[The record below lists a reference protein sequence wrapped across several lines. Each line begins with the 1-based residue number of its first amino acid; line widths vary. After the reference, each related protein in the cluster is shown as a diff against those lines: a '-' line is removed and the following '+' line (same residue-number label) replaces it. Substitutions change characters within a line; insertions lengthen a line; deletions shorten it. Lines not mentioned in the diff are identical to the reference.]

1 MYAKVII
8 EYATKELDKT
18 FIYKIP
24 DNLINKIK
32 VGMKVSVPFG
42 SKKIFGFVL
51 EILNEVDEEFEI
63 KEISDIVDEE
73 LILNDELLAI
83 SDYLKD
89 VTLCTKITA
98 LQTLLP
104 SSLKAK
110 KQKSNYDYYE
120 SIVKLN
126 KDIDIAS
133 YKEKNKK
140 YSGQIEIINLLESK
154 KEVKKNEIKSSS
166 LNTLIKNNVV
176 IVEKVQKYR
185 INKNKEKTPEKVLT
199 KEQQEVFES
208 INLDKHQTYLL
219 YGITGRGKTEVYI
232 KLIKEVIKKGKTAL
246 LLVPEI
252 LLTMQIIKRFYQE
265 FGSQV
270 AVLHSALSA
279 GEKHDEYLKIMR
291 KEVSIVIG
299 TRSAVFAPLENIGI
313 IIIDEE
319 HSTTYK
325 QDNNPKYHAKDI
337 AIFRAKYHN
346 VPLVLGSATPTLES
360 KARADKGVYTLLKL
374 DKRVGNASLPTIH
387 IVDMV
392 EEMHK
397 RNTIIS
403 EELDKKIRQR
413 IEKHEQIIL
422 LLNRRGY
429 ATFVNCSNCGF
440 TYKCPNCDITLT
452 YHASSN
458 NLICHYCGYLHKKDD
473 VCPSCKE
480 NALNYFG
487 LGTEKL
493 EEFVKRR
500 YPSLRVAR
508 MDQDTTTKKGSHEK
522 FIEDFLNEK
531 YDLLIG
537 TQMVSKGLDFPKV
550 TLVGVINAD
559 TSLNIPDF
567 RCSENTFSLLN
578 QVAGRSGRSN
588 AAGEVII
595 QTFNPDNYV
604 INCVK
609 NNSYDA
615 FYNLEMPLRRK
626 LKYPPYYYLIG
637 LKVIGKDYTKTLQE
651 AQKIKKYLD
660 SKVDAETIVLGP
672 TTALI
677 LKFNNE
683 YRFQIIIKYRF
694 DKKIIPTL
702 KEIDNMY
709 ILNKDLYVDIDINPS
724 RI

>member
-1 MYAKVII
+1 MFAKVII

-24 DNLINKIK
+24 TNLINKIK

-42 SKKIFGFVL
+42 TKKIFGFVL
-51 EILNEVDEEFEI
+51 EILSKAEEEFEI
-63 KEISDIVDEE
+63 KEISAIVDEE
-73 LILNDELLAI
+73 LVLNEELLAI
-83 SDYLKD
+83 SDYLKET
-89 VTLCTKITA
+89 TLCTKITA

-120 SIVKLN
+120 SIIKLN
-126 KDIDIAS
+126 KDIDITS
-133 YKEKNKK
+133 FKEKNKK
-140 YSGQIEIINLLESK
+140 YIGQIEIINLLENK
-154 KEVKKNEIKSSS
+154 KEVKKSEIKSNS

-176 IVEKVQKYR
+176 IVEKIQKYR
-185 INKNKEKTPEKVLT
+185 INKNKENIKEKVLT
-199 KEQQEVFES
+199 KEQQEVFAS
-208 INLDKHQTYLL
+208 INLEKFQTYLL
-219 YGITGRGKTEVYI
+219 YGITGSGKTEVYI

-265 FGSQV
+265 FGSMV

-360 KARADKGVYTLLKL
+360 KARAGKGVYTLLKL
-374 DKRVGNASLPTIH
+374 DKRVGSASLPTIH

-413 IEKHEQIIL
+413 IERKEQIIL

-493 EEFVKRR
+493 EEFIKNR
-500 YPSLRVAR
+500 YPNLKVAR

-578 QVAGRSGRSN
+578 QVAGRSGRSD
-588 AAGEVII
+588 ASGEVVI

-677 LKFNNE
+677 LKYNNE

-694 DKKIIPTL
+694 DKKLIPTL

>member
-1 MYAKVII
+1 MFAKVII

-24 DNLINKIK
+24 NNLLDKIK

-51 EILNEVDEEFEI
+51 GILNKADEEFEI
-63 KEISDIVDEE
+63 KEIIDIVDEE
-73 LILNDELLAI
+73 LVLNDELLAI
-83 SDYLKD
+83 SNYLKET
-89 VTLCTKITA
+89 TLCTKITA

-110 KQKSNYDYYE
+110 KQKSNYEYYE
-120 SIVKLN
+120 SIIKLN
-126 KDIDIAS
+126 EDIDITS

-140 YSGQIEIINLLESK
+140 YVGQIEIINLLENK
-154 KEVKKNEIKSSS
+154 KEVKKSEIKSSS

-185 INKNKEKTPEKVLT
+185 INKIKENIKEKVLT
-199 KEQQEVFES
+199 KEQQEVFAS
-208 INLDKHQTYLL
+208 INLEKFQTYLL
-219 YGITGRGKTEVYI
+219 YGITGSGKTEVYI

-337 AIFRAKYHN
+337 AIFRAQYHN

-374 DKRVGNASLPTIH
+374 DKRVGSASLPTIH

-413 IEKHEQIIL
+413 IERKEQIIL

-493 EEFVKRR
+493 EEFIKNR
-500 YPSLRVAR
+500 YPNLKVAR

-578 QVAGRSGRSN
+578 QVAGRSGRSKIL
-588 AAGEVII
+588 GEVVI

-660 SKVDAETIVLGP
+660 SKVEAETIVLGP

-677 LKFNNE
+677 LKYNNE

>member
-1 MYAKVII
+1 MFAKVII

-24 DNLINKIK
+24 TNLLNKIK

-51 EILNEVDEEFEI
+51 GILNKADEEFEI
-63 KEISDIVDEE
+63 KEIIDIVDEE
-73 LILNDELLAI
+73 LVLNDELLAI
-83 SDYLKD
+83 SNYLKET
-89 VTLCTKITA
+89 TLCTKITA

-110 KQKSNYDYYE
+110 KQKSNYEYYE
-120 SIVKLN
+120 SIIKLN
-126 KDIDIAS
+126 EDIDITS

-140 YSGQIEIINLLESK
+140 YVGQIEIINLLENK
-154 KEVKKNEIKSSS
+154 KEVKKSEIKSSS

-185 INKNKEKTPEKVLT
+185 INKIKENIKEKVLT
-199 KEQQEVFES
+199 KEQQEVFAS
-208 INLDKHQTYLL
+208 INLEKFQTYLL
-219 YGITGRGKTEVYI
+219 YGITGSGKTEVYI

-337 AIFRAKYHN
+337 AIFRAQYHN

-374 DKRVGNASLPTIH
+374 DKRVGSASLPTIH

-413 IEKHEQIIL
+413 IERKEQIIL

-493 EEFVKRR
+493 EEFIKNR
-500 YPSLRVAR
+500 YPNLKVAR

-578 QVAGRSGRSN
+578 QVAGRSGRSKIL
-588 AAGEVII
+588 GEVVI

-660 SKVDAETIVLGP
+660 SKVEAETIVLGP

-677 LKFNNE
+677 LKYNNE

>member
-1 MYAKVII
+1 MFAKVII

-24 DNLINKIK
+24 NNLLDKIK

-51 EILNEVDEEFEI
+51 EILNKAKEEFEI
-63 KEISDIVDEE
+63 KEIIDIVDEE
-73 LILNDELLAI
+73 LVLNEELLAI
-83 SDYLKD
+83 SDYLKET
-89 VTLCTKITA
+89 TLCTKITA

-120 SIVKLN
+120 SIIKLN
-126 KDIDIAS
+126 KDIDITS

-140 YSGQIEIINLLESK
+140 YVGQIEIINLLENK
-154 KEVKKNEIKSSS
+154 KELKKSEIKSSS

-176 IVEKVQKYR
+176 IVEKIQKYR
-185 INKNKEKTPEKVLT
+185 INKIKENIKEKVLT
-199 KEQQEVFES
+199 KEQQEVFAS

-219 YGITGRGKTEVYI
+219 YGITGSGKTEVYI

-413 IEKHEQIIL
+413 IERKEQIIL

-473 VCPSCKE
+473 VCPSCHE

-493 EEFVKRR
+493 EEFIKNR
-500 YPSLRVAR
+500 YPSLKVAR

-588 AAGEVII
+588 ASGEVVI

-660 SKVDAETIVLGP
+660 SKVEAETIVLGP

-677 LKFNNE
+677 LKYNNE